1 MRPTLGAVA
10 LASTLILLTGRGPAA
25 AQPAPKALAGRVQTA
40 QEKGVKFLKSQQ
52 RAQGGG
58 VRNWEE
64 DGPNALVGGGPT
76 ALALLALLEGG
87 VKADDDAVE
96 RGLKYLRTVEP
107 QHTYVV
113 SLQTQVLCKVNPKD
127 DAALIKR
134 NVQWLVD
141 DAAHWRGGTTLDGWS
156 YLTRAKTKADNSNT
170 RYAVAGLYAAHRA
183 GFKTPKEGLWQAVA
197 DYYVRTQ
204 TAAGGWTYA
213 NENRKDKG
221 TQTMTLSGLVGLLE
235 ARDVLGKV
243 DKDVDKAIDD
253 AYAWV
258 GAEIKLLNPP
268 NTFYSLDGLAAVGR
282 LSGKREII
290 GTDKKRDW
298 YPVPADWLVKSQ
310 RADGSWK
317 GDSGVDANPVVS
329 TSFALRFLASRSD

>member
-1 MRPTLGAVA
+1 MRPTLWAVA
-10 LASTLILLTGRGPAA
+10 LAFAILLTASRESAVAQPVAKVPAA
-25 AQPAPKALAGRVQTA
+25 KVQAA
-40 QEKGVKFLKSQQ
+40 QEKGVKYLKGQQ

-64 DGPNALVGGGPT
+64 DGPNPGGGPT
-76 ALALLALLEGG
+76 VLALLALLEAG

-107 QHTYVV
+107 QNTYTL
-113 SLQTQVLCKVNPKD
+113 SLQIQVLCKLNQKE
-127 DAALIKR
+127 DAGIIKR
-134 NVQWLVD
+134 NVKWLVD
-141 DAAHWRGGTTLDGWS
+141 DAARWRDGTVLEGWS
-156 YLTRAKTKADNSNT
+156 YQVGSKGKGDNSNT
-170 RYAVAGLYAAHRA
+170 RYAIAGLYAAHKA
-183 GFKTPKEGLWQAVA
+183 GFKTPKEGFWQAVA

-204 TAAGGWTYA
+204 TSAGGWTYA

-253 AYAWV
+253 GYAWV
-258 GAEIKLLNPP
+258 GSEIKLLNPP
-268 NTFYSLDGLAAVGR
+268 NTFYGLDGLAAVGR

-290 GTDKKRDW
+290 GTDKKREW
-298 YPVPADWLVKSQ
+298 YPIPADWLVKSQ

-317 GDSGVDANPVVS
+317 GDSGNDANPVWS
-329 TSFALRFLASRSD
+329 TSFALRFLASRPD